1 MKRIFAMLF
10 VGILW
15 WGCPSENEDEKFVPA
30 GRYKLPSTATF
41 GKVRMYTSQGAVT
54 DEAKIRKFLSGVPK
68 PDLQEGAVDYAEL
81 FSFDTFS
88 RPVGDGEQL
97 DVTFYSDKAVVQTN
111 LLSGFG
117 VAPDEPYEASV
128 FNSGNLFIVSK
139 GKSAMDV
146 PITSITEFFEKD
158 GVKKIST
165 ESHYLRTPVTY
176 MPGRINFALLE
187 QNGQLILPF
196 LHYVHGRHLQHD
208 IRSYSAESTCNLL
221 NADFIKHIPVGDT
234 IVVRESWV
242 VLQKQKH

>member
-1 MKRIFAMLF
+1 MSRGLGDVYKR
-10 VGILW
+10 
-15 WGCPSENEDEKFVPA
+15 
-30 GRYKLPSTATF
+30 
-41 GKVRMYTSQGAVT
+41 Q
-54 DEAKIRKFLSGVPK
+54 
-68 PDLQEGAVDYAEL
+68 
-81 FSFDTFS
+81 
-88 RPVGDGEQL
+88 
-97 DVTFYSDKAVVQTN
+97 
-111 LLSGFG
+111 
-117 VAPDEPYEASV
+117 
-128 FNSGNLFIVSK
+128 
-139 GKSAMDV
+139 
-146 PITSITEFFEKD
+146 
-158 GVKKIST
+158 GVKRIST